1 LRVIRCFHVDD
12 DDRVRAGF
20 SALLARAMD
29 FSVVASVGT
38 AREAVEAL
46 AGGLEFELAI
56 VDLGLPDGSGLD
68 VIRQVRRVRPSATPL
83 VFTVFDDPERVFG
96 ALQAGARGY
105 LLKDVPPA
113 RMLQALRDATDGG
126 APLSPAVARQIV
138 DSFSPQ
144 RRPDD
149 DLTRREREVLVCLVR
164 GDTYDEAAA
173 ALGITLSTVQ
183 SHVRTV
189 YAKLE
194 VTSKA
199 GATREAIR
207 RGIVC
212 P

>member
-1 LRVIRCFHVDD
+1 MIRCFHVDD

-20 SALLARAMD
+20 AALLQRADD

-38 AREAVEAL
+38 ASDAMTAL
-46 AGGLEFELAI
+46 AGGLEFEVAI

-68 VIRQVRRVRPSATPL
+68 VIREIRRTRPAATPL

-105 LLKDVPPA
+105 LLKDVPPT
-113 RMLQALRDATDGG
+113 RMLQALRDAADGG

-138 DSFSPQ
+138 DSFSPPQ
-144 RRPDD
+144 RSGDE
-149 DLTRREREVLVCLVR
+149 LTRREREVLVCLVR
-164 GDTYDEAAA
+164 GDTYDEAAT
-173 ALGITLSTVQ
+173 ALGVTLSTVQ

-207 RGIVC
+207 RGLVS

>member
-1 LRVIRCFHVDD
+1 MIRCFHVDD

-20 SALLARAMD
+20 AALLQRADD

-38 AREAVEAL
+38 ASDAMTAL
-46 AGGLEFELAI
+46 AGGLEFEVAI

-68 VIRQVRRVRPSATPL
+68 VIREIRRTRPTATPL

-105 LLKDVPPA
+105 LLKDVPPT
-113 RMLQALRDATDGG
+113 RMLQALRDAADGG

-138 DSFSPQ
+138 DSFSPP
-144 RRPDD
+144 RRSGDE
-149 DLTRREREVLVCLVR
+149 LTRREREVLVCLVR
-164 GDTYDEAAA
+164 GDTYDEAAT
-173 ALGITLSTVQ
+173 ALGVTLSTVQ

-189 YAKLE
+189 YSKLE

-207 RGIVC
+207 RGLVS

>member
-1 LRVIRCFHVDD
+1 MIRCFHVDD
-12 DDRVRAGF
+12 DHRVRAGF
-20 SALLARAMD
+20 SALLQRTRE

-38 AREAVEAL
+38 SREALVAL
-46 AGGLEFELAI
+46 ADGLEFEVAV
-56 VDLGLPDGSGLD
+56 VDLGLPDGSGLE
-68 VIRQVRRVRPSATPL
+68 VIREIRRLRPLATPL

-105 LLKDVPPA
+105 LLKDVPQP
-113 RMLQALRDATDGG
+113 RMLQALRDAAAGG
-126 APLSPAVARQIV
+126 APLSPAVARKIV
-138 DSFSPQ
+138 DTFSPL
-144 RRPDD
+144 RRTDD
-149 DLTRREREVLVCLVR
+149 DLTPREREVLTCLVR
-164 GDTYDEAAA
+164 GDTYEEAAA
-173 ALGITLSTVQ
+173 ALEITLSTVQ

-207 RGIVC
+207 RGLVS